1 MTNDLQTEFQTY
13 CRELP
18 AMLAGHNGQYVV
30 IKGSEAKDFFPTYE
44 DALTWAFDHFGLG
57 RVFVRKVTEDLA
69 AAHFT
74 RDLG

>member
-1 MTNDLQTEFQTY
+1 MTNELQTEFQTY

-18 AMLAGHNGQYVV
+18 KMLMGHEGQFVV
-30 IKGSEAKDFFPTYE
+30 IKGSETKYFSLTYE
-44 DALTWAFDHFGLG
+44 DALDWAYERFGLG

>member
-18 AMLAGHNGQYVV
+18 TMLAGHDGQYVV
-30 IKGSEAKDFFPTYE
+30 IKGSETKDFFPTYE
-44 DALTWAFDHFGLG
+44 DALDWAFNHFGLG
-57 RVFVRKVTEDLA
+57 RVFVRKVTADLA